1 MRNLLRSKSVFV
13 ICGLALVLG
22 FGLIAAAQ
30 DAAPTPQ
37 PQAAPPT
44 QPTPAPGAEQRDTP
58 PPQAQSQQP
67 SVDDELQLTPDQKEK
82 IAAIVDDENKELAVV
97 RGDTSMTLE
106 QKQAKAQQIRQT
118 GVPKIKAVLTPEQL
132 QKLAAIQERNRQ
144 QQSSPQQQSN
154 PQSAPQAPPQR

>member
-1 MRNLLRSKSVFV
+1 MRNLLRSRSVFF
-13 ICGLALVLG
+13 ICGLAFVLSL
-22 FGLIAAAQ
+22 GLLAAAQ
-30 DAAPTPQ
+30 DEAPNPQ

-44 QPTPAPGAEQRDTP
+44 QSTPAPGTEQRNNP
-58 PPQAQSQQP
+58 SPQTQSKQT

-82 IAAIVDDENKELAVV
+82 IAAIVDDENKDLAVV
-97 RGDTSMTLE
+97 RGDTSLTLE

-144 QQSSPQQQSN
+144 QQSSPQAS
-154 PQSAPQAPPQR
+154 PQAPPPQR